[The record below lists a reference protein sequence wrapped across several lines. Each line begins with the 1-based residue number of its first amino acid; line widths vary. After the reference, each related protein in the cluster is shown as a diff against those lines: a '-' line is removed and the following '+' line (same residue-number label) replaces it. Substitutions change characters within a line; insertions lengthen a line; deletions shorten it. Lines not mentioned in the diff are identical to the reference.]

1 MSSKPAARLPKVS
14 GLMGFASFY
23 FSSSPFS
30 VCVLRR
36 VKLSSNCFIMHVQMF
51 KYHVQFI
58 TANESHKFDQNQAVQ
73 ASSKFNSSSI
83 TLANGASANEQPGIN
98 HVVTDRRRQ
107 TRFVNKKGHC
117 NVKHGNLEGKLF
129 YLSDLFT
136 TLVDLKEPMFG
147 NC

>member
-1 MSSKPAARLPKVS
+1 MCGGEALPRLGFSWSSWPCVKTVQCRQHHHHRHRHCVAEFTQIVNCVS
-14 GLMGFASFY
+14 
-23 FSSSPFS
+23 
-30 VCVLRR
+30 
-36 VKLSSNCFIMHVQMF
+36 
-51 KYHVQFI
+51 VQFI
-58 TANESHKFDQNQAVQ
+58 TANESLKLDQNQAVQ
-73 ASSKFNSSSI
+73 ASKFNSSSI
-83 TLANGASANEQPGIN
+83 SLANGAAGAPNEQPEIN

-136 TLVDLKEPMFG
+136 TLVDLKEPMSG